1 MEQLTESIETKPEK
15 AKKSKSTEKTN
26 KEIHKK
32 VQMLDNVTEQN
43 FNKAMDSVNQDLNP
57 DDTLGDLSSEPDT
70 DCEPAE
76 HLPPIKSKM
85 YDKNTF

>member
-32 VQMLDNVTEQN
+32 G
-43 FNKAMDSVNQDLNP
+43 SIIRH
-57 DDTLGDLSSEPDT
+57 
-70 DCEPAE
+70 C
-76 HLPPIKSKM
+76 H
-85 YDKNTF
+85 